1 MFNIWPYLL
10 RLCVAIYFI
19 YPHINNLLQGVK
31 KVNTAMFACLNV
43 YMPTTL
49 AFTLW
54 NGFFILLGLV
64 ILVWPRPIFPLL
76 LAFIILACQ
85 LYLNFSIHNVS
96 PVTNMLL
103 LILSLVTLA
112 LIIFH
117 SRPQFR

>member
-1 MFNIWPYLL
+1 M
-10 RLCVAIYFI
+10 
-19 YPHINNLLQGVK
+19 LQGIK
-31 KVNTAMFACLNV
+31 KIDSTMFACLNV
-43 YMPTTL
+43 YMPPVF

-76 LAFIILACQ
+76 FAFIILACQ
-85 LYLNFSIHNVS
+85 LYLNFSIHTTNS
-96 PVTNMLL
+96 ATNMLL
-103 LILSLVTLA
+103 FILSLVTLA